1 MNYME
6 LCPSTEMT
14 SIVLAVSLARRS
26 ECLKL
31 ILNLKNDF
39 LGPIYV
45 CFDIS
50 HDEID
55 LK

>member
-1 MNYME
+1 MPFGIRGLIMV
-6 LCPSTEMT
+6 T
-14 SIVLAVSLARRS
+14 LAISWSLARQP
-26 ECLKL
+26 ECSKL
-31 ILNLKNDF
+31 ILHLKNEF

-50 HDEID
+50 HDKID